1 MEAIGGARE
10 GVDGQFQSECRRRGR
25 GMRMGANRRSV
36 KPTNLGQCFLSQ
48 KGKNENGR

>member
-1 MEAIGGARE
+1 MVSFRANVG
-10 GVDGQFQSECRRRGR
+10 RGR

-48 KGKNENGR
+48 KGKKENGR